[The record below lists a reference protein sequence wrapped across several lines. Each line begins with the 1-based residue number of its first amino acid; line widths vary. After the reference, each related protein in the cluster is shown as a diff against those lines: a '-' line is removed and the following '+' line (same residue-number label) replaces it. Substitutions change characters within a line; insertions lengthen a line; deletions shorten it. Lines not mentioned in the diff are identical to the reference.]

1 MKRGEIWTLRDR
13 QYASKARPVI
23 VIQNDAYDN
32 FDSVIL
38 CLFTT
43 YDSSEIEVRVP
54 VIPTPENGLH
64 DLSYNRVVYTL
75 DDKSSN
81 AKRCDRSREKRKNA
95 ASNVSNKEVRSLHG
109 GDRP

>member
-32 FDSVIL
+32 FDPVIL

-54 VIPTPENGLH
+54 VTPTLENGLH
-64 DLSYNRVVYTL
+64 DLSYVMTDKIVTVDKKMLGERIGVVSDADMAL
-75 DDKSSN
+75 IS
-81 AKRCDRSREKRKNA
+81 EHLRKILA
-95 ASNVSNKEVRSLHG
+95 L
-109 GDRP
+109 